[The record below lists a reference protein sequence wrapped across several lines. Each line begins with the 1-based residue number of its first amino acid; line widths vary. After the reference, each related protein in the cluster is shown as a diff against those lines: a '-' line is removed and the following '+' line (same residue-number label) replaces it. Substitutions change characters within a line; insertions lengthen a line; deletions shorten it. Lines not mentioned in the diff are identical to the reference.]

1 MGLLS
6 RWRDRRAR
14 RGVPALEID
23 SPGLAVV
30 VEAFDIAEADSA
42 ALARSPR
49 WRPEEP
55 AVLRH
60 HLELPPD
67 QVERARELLAA
78 DGWELRHDGRWH
90 ALRVQ
95 RLDALGCAQ
104 ERARMAGLAQR
115 LGGDWIGWDALQVA
129 ARQADNISVTWHPDP
144 PEDRA
149 DEHADDQDPGVQ
161 PPPRGA

>member
-14 RGVPALEID
+14 RGVPPLEID
-23 SPGLAVV
+23 SPGLEVV
-30 VEAFDIAEADSA
+30 VEAFDVAEADSA

-49 WRPEEP
+49 WRADEP

-67 QVERARELLAA
+67 QVERARELLAP
-78 DGWELRHDGRWH
+78 DGWALRREDRWH

-95 RLDALGCAQ
+95 RLDALRCAQ
-104 ERARMAGLAQR
+104 ERARMASLAQR
-115 LGGDWIGWDALQVA
+115 LGGDWIGWDALQVTH
-129 ARQADNISVTWHPDP
+129 RQPDNIWVTSHPDP